1 MATAALS
8 GSTQNMLKIG
18 NKTKKNAEKNAE
30 TKELLTFLDLAD
42 KADDA
47 DELLTL
53 TDQIFTNNGNTKN
66 ETANSAKKGVL
77 TAEPL
82 LTSRSETP
90 TGTQT
95 VAVLNLSSHD
105 IEQFRS
111 LQTFHLTEL
120 FQRLAWF
127 VPQLQENCG
136 RNPSYFDNDA
146 AEFGGYRGLVDP
158 LMLAGL
164 IPYATSLDDL
174 SDPQISECM
183 HSFQLIDNFPTIQGR
198 PVWERQEWERV
209 DYYNLFKL
217 YRDMRYAFYNEADAL
232 YVSRSLSGLARAV
245 QLSERTINYLAR
257 VYNWNLR
264 AGFYDT
270 WMAETQRQRQA
281 IKQRLML
288 DRHTKIAQALTAKAF
303 AALKKNADK
312 LSAKEAIQLLELG
325 LKYERVSAGL
335 PGDKPEQ
342 PVAAPVSSGP
352 MLSIVTQNNNSMGPL
367 QVNNPGSDQRLQED
381 MKKPGTLLSILSVL
395 QRSGALDSALDSAT
409 KEPIDVEAVTT
420 EVIEDGSDQS
430 RISK

>member
-1 MATAALS
+1 MATPALS

-18 NKTKKNAEKNAE
+18 QNTPPNAE

-42 KADDA
+42 KANDA

-53 TDQIFTNNGNTKN
+53 TDAIFSNTNTRNADN
-66 ETANSAKKGVL
+66 AKKGVL
-77 TAEPL
+77 TAESL
-82 LTSRSETP
+82 LTSKSEMP
-90 TGTQT
+90 AGTQA
-95 VAVLNLSSHD
+95 VAVLNLTSSD
-105 IEQFRS
+105 IEQFKG
-111 LQTFHLTEL
+111 LQTFRLTEL

-146 AEFGGYRGLVDP
+146 AEYGGYRGLVDP

-232 YVSRSLSGLARAV
+232 YVSRSLSGLARAA
-245 QLSERTINYLAR
+245 QLAERTVNYLAR

-264 AGFYDT
+264 VSFYDT

-281 IKQRLML
+281 IKQHLML
-288 DRHTKIAQALTAKAF
+288 DRHTKIAQALTARAF
-303 AALKKNADK
+303 GALKKNADK

-325 LKYERVSAGL
+325 LKYERISAGL

-342 PVAAPVSSGP
+342 SAAAPSSSGP
-352 MLSIVTQNNNSMGPL
+352 VLSIVNQTNNAIGPQQINNS
-367 QVNNPGSDQRLQED
+367 GSEQRLQED

-409 KEPIDVEAVTT
+409 KEPIDVEVATA

-430 RISK
+430 RLPE